1 MIAVL
6 VSQLDI
12 MYRNFGQNRSRFSQ
26 DRNSNFSSS
35 RDHDRRNWRDN
46 RPRNDGY
53 GSDSEYR
60 RDNNFRNDNQNR
72 DNSDNSRFQNSNNS
86 SNRNFS
92 SSLGA
97 ENVFSTPDNTF
108 NVPSI
113 AGTPI
118 QQQYQNL
125 FTRSV
130 QQNVSTPEN
139 QQNQHQNQHFVQP
152 QVPVNNFNYVPGNL
166 NHVFN
171 SVPSMNHHLNSLQA
185 NYSGISIAPVAKVPT
200 FSPVSNQ
207 HSSNFNSFKML
218 NSSANQSPVTSVLH
232 SPSMTSR
239 PHNPSLLVNTGS
251 GIGAQDF
258 MSSLNQPQNYQNMN
272 TNTNRNFSDQHRATL
287 QSLLHMDKELL
298 ELYNCLRQ
306 VKPKDS
312 PCFQKVT
319 KMGM

>member
-26 DRNSNFSSS
+26 DRNSNFSSN

-53 GSDSEYR
+53 GSDPEYR

-108 NVPSI
+108 NVPSV

-125 FTRSV
+125 FGRSI
-130 QQNVSTPEN
+130 QQNISTPEI
-139 QQNQHQNQHFVQP
+139 QQNQHQNHNFTQP
-152 QVPVNNFNYVPGNL
+152 QVPVDNFNHVPGNL

-171 SVPSMNHHLNSLQA
+171 AVPSMNHHLHSLQD
-185 NYSGISIAPVAKVPT
+185 NSSGISIAPVAKVPT
-200 FSPVSNQ
+200 FLPVSNQ
-207 HSSNFNSFKML
+207 HSSNFNSFNMF
-218 NSSANQSPVTSVLH
+218 NSPANQSPVTSVLH
-232 SPSMTSR
+232 SPAMTSR
-239 PHNPSLLVNTGS
+239 LQNPSLLVNTGP
-251 GIGAQDF
+251 GIGVQD
-258 MSSLNQPQNYQNMN
+258 L
-272 TNTNRNFSDQHRATL
+272 
-287 QSLLHMDKELL
+287 
-298 ELYNCLRQ
+298 
-306 VKPKDS
+306 
-312 PCFQKVT
+312 
-319 KMGM
+319 